1 MSAEF
6 WGKEGND
13 LGHGRLFTTLKEKL
27 KLKPV
32 DKVSQG
38 GSIIDYESLHG
49 DECEDL
55 LRGLWGDD
63 GLLSTLARNTKT
75 PRSNASV
82 KHINTEWLNT
92 HFELMI

>member
-1 MSAEF
+1 M
-6 WGKEGND
+6 
-13 LGHGRLFTTLKEKL
+13 GHGRLFTTLKKL

-38 GSIIDYESLHG
+38 GNVDYESLHG

-82 KHINTEWLNT
+82 KQMIEQA
-92 HFELMI
+92 LMGLGTLACKPLSSSRMSPVVTG